1 MEKKKVINQ
10 ERLKKEMVERVKEAS
25 QDFKRASEKQMS
37 ETTKRAIRENISIS
51 NQLVR
56 ISAKNEE
63 LLAHN
68 DGMKQRLHRMGLD
81 KSGLEKSLHEVTR
94 KNVSQLRNVELLI
107 KKLERTDGQLRRLQT
122 ERGQLE
128 LIQVRNN
135 HLLLSDR
142 ASDIMQRPKFR
153 FVYLETQMRLDASLF

>member
-63 LLAHN
+63 LLAQN
-68 DGMKQRLHRMGLD
+68 DVMKQRLHRMGLD
-81 KSGLEKSLHEVTR
+81 RSGLEKSLHEVTR

-107 KKLERTDGQLRRLQT
+107 KKLERTDSQLRKLQT

-128 LIQVRNN
+128 HIQVRSSYMLELDSSSR
-135 HLLLSDR
+135 LL
-142 ASDIMQRPKFR
+142 Q
-153 FVYLETQMRLDASLF
+153 Y